1 MATIAIAGAGLAGR
15 LLAWTLARTGHHVEV
30 FDTSPGPEPAFDA
43 QGAAAFS
50 AAGMLS
56 PLAEQE
62 QGGAPIAALGWRS
75 LALWPG
81 IVAALSHRKSEVTSE
96 ARSTPAPP
104 SVPPRIDRSLLR
116 SDRSLPR
123 IDRSLLRIDGSLLLS
138 HRADLGAA
146 QRALMRMPG
155 AEALDAE
162 ALRAHEPMLAPGLR
176 GWLLPGEGLIA
187 PVPAMAAL
195 HDDAHAAGVR
205 WQWSR
210 TVDQVLPGELHFAE
224 GARWRG
230 DWAIDARGL
239 GARPPLPLRG
249 VRGEIVT
256 LSLPGHGLRRPVR
269 LLHPRHRVYLVPRAD
284 DELVVG
290 ASEIESEDRSP
301 VSLRSAVELM
311 AAAQCVLPAL
321 SEARIVR
328 LDRHLRP
335 ALPDN
340 RPFTHH
346 EPGLLRLNA
355 LYRHGWL
362 HAPALVERLLDEAGL
377 ADLAALAGASANGA
391 SANAA
396 DANGADA
403 NGAVARAPT
412 SVPFVEK
419 SP

>member
-1 MATIAIAGAGLAGR
+1 MAAIAIAGAGLAGR
-15 LLAWTLARTGHHVEV
+15 LLAWKLTRAGHAVEV
-30 FDTSPGPEPAFDA
+30 FDASPGPAPAFDA

-50 AAGMLS
+50 AAGMLG

-62 QGGAPIAALGWRS
+62 QGGAEIAALGWRS
-75 LALWPG
+75 MALWPV
-81 IVAALSHRKSEVTSE
+81 IVAALSQPESGLK
-96 ARSTPAPP
+96 PD
-104 SVPPRIDRSLLR
+104 SVPR
-116 SDRSLPR
+116 SDPASQRVP
-123 IDRSLLRIDGSLLLS
+123 LRIDGSLLLS

-155 AEALDAE
+155 AQALDAD

-176 GWLLPGEGLIA
+176 GWLLPREGLIA

-195 HDDAHAAGVR
+195 YDDAAAQGAR
-205 WQWSR
+205 WHWSR
-210 TVDQVLPGELHFAE
+210 PVDQVLPGELHVAD
-224 GARWRG
+224 GGHWRG

-311 AAAQCVLPAL
+311 AAAQSVLPAL

-340 RPFTHH
+340 LPFTHH
-346 EPGLLRLNA
+346 EPGLLRLNG

-362 HAPALVERLLDEAGL
+362 LAPALVERLLATAGL
-377 ADLAALAGASANGA
+377 A
-391 SANAA
+391 
-396 DANGADA
+396 
-403 NGAVARAPT
+403 APLLET
-412 SVPFVEK
+412 SR
-419 SP
+419 

>member
-1 MATIAIAGAGLAGR
+1 MASIAIAGAGLAGR
-15 LLAWTLARTGHHVEV
+15 LLAWTLTRAGHVVEV
-30 FDTSPGPEPAFDA
+30 FDASPGSAPAFDA
-43 QGAAAFS
+43 SGAAAFS

-62 QGGAPIAALGWRS
+62 QGGTAIAALGWRS

-81 IVAALSHRKSEVTSE
+81 IVAAL
-96 ARSTPAPP
+96 PAP
-104 SVPPRIDRSLLR
+104 VPLQAN
-116 SDRSLPR
+116 
-123 IDRSLLRIDGSLLLS
+123 GSLLLA

-146 QRALMRMPG
+146 HRALMRMPG
-155 AEALDAE
+155 AEPLDAD

-176 GWLLPGEGLIA
+176 GWLLPSEGLIA
-187 PVPAMAAL
+187 PLAAMAAL
-195 HDDAHAAGVR
+195 HAGTQAR
-205 WQWSR
+205 WRWSSA
-210 TVDQVLPGELHFAE
+210 VDQVLPGTLHFAD
-224 GARWRG
+224 GGRWHG

-256 LSLPGHGLRRPVR
+256 LALPGHGLQRPVR
-269 LLHPRHRVYLVPRAD
+269 LLHPRHRVYLVPRSP
-284 DELVVG
+284 DEIVVG

-311 AAAQCVLPAL
+311 AAAQSVLPVL

-340 RPFTHH
+340 LPFTHH
-346 EPGLLRLNA
+346 EPGLLRLNG

-362 HAPALVERLLDEAGL
+362 LAPAMAEQLLRDAGL
-377 ADLAALAGASANGA
+377 ADLGALTGVTPHSLE
-391 SANAA
+391 S
-396 DANGADA
+396 
-403 NGAVARAPT
+403 
-412 SVPFVEK
+412 FE
-419 SP
+419 

>member
-1 MATIAIAGAGLAGR
+1 MAAIAIAGAGLAGR
-15 LLAWTLARTGHHVEV
+15 LLAWTLSRAGHRVEV
-30 FDTSPGPEPAFDA
+30 FDASPGPGPAFDA

-62 QGGAPIAALGWRS
+62 QGGSEIAALGWRS
-75 LALWPG
+75 LALWPA
-81 IVAALSHRKSEVTSE
+81 IVAELSRQASDSTSNSSS
-96 ARSTPAPP
+96 ASR
-104 SVPPRIDRSLLR
+104 SVP
-116 SDRSLPR
+116 
-123 IDRSLLRIDGSLLLS
+123 LRIDGSLLLS

-155 AEALDAE
+155 AEPLDAD

-176 GWLLPGEGLIA
+176 GWLLPREGLIA
-187 PVPAMAAL
+187 PIPAMAAL
-195 HDDAHAAGVR
+195 HAGAESAAAR
-205 WQWSR
+205 WHWSR
-210 TVDQVLPGELHFAE
+210 PVEQVLPGELRFAD
-224 GARWRG
+224 GGHWRG
-230 DWAIDARGL
+230 DWAVDARGL

-269 LLHPRHRVYLVPRAD
+269 LLHPRHRVYLVPRS
-284 DELVVG
+284 DEEIVVG

-311 AAAQCVLPAL
+311 AAAQSVLPAL
-321 SEARIVR
+321 SEARILR

-346 EPGLLRLNA
+346 EPGLLRLNG

-362 HAPALVERLLDEAGL
+362 LAPALVERLLDEAGL
-377 ADLAALAGASANGA
+377 A
-391 SANAA
+391 
-396 DANGADA
+396 
-403 NGAVARAPT
+403 APLLE
-412 SVPFVEK
+412 S

>member
-1 MATIAIAGAGLAGR
+1 MASIAIAGAGLAGR
-15 LLAWTLARTGHHVEV
+15 LIAWALVRAGHRVEV
-30 FDTSPGPEPAFDA
+30 FDASPGPAPGFDA
-43 QGAAAFS
+43 HGAAAFS

-62 QGGAPIAALGWRS
+62 QGGAEIAALGWRS

-81 IVAALSHRKSEVTSE
+81 IVAALPRPVPLR
-96 ARSTPAPP
+96 AR
-104 SVPPRIDRSLLR
+104 
-116 SDRSLPR
+116 
-123 IDRSLLRIDGSLLLS
+123 GGLLLA

-155 AEALDAE
+155 AEPLDTDALH
-162 ALRAHEPMLAPGLR
+162 ALEPMLAPGLR

-195 HDDAHAAGVR
+195 HEGASQAPGGMAGAATGGAR
-205 WQWSR
+205 WHWSHR
-210 TVDQVLPGELHFAE
+210 VDQVLPGALHIA
-224 GARWRG
+224 GGGGWRG

-256 LSLPGHGLRRPVR
+256 LSLPGHGLRRPAR
-269 LLHPRHRVYLVPRAD
+269 LLHPRHRVYLVPRSD
-284 DELVVG
+284 EELVVG

-311 AAAQCVLPAL
+311 AAAQSLLPTL

-335 ALPDN
+335 AMPDN
-340 RPFTHH
+340 LPFTHH
-346 EPGLLRLNA
+346 EPGLLRING

-362 HAPALVERLLDEAGL
+362 LAPALVERLLGQAGL
-377 ADLAALAGASANGA
+377 ADVADLATLRAPSTGASAG
-391 SANAA
+391 
-396 DANGADA
+396 
-403 NGAVARAPT
+403 PLET
-412 SVPFVEK
+412 TQ
-419 SP
+419 

>member
-1 MATIAIAGAGLAGR
+1 MAAIAIAGAGLAGR
-15 LLAWTLARTGHHVEV
+15 LLAWTLARSGHRVEV
-30 FDTSPGPEPAFDA
+30 FDASPGPGPAFDA

-62 QGGAPIAALGWRS
+62 QGGAAIAALGWRS

-81 IVAALSHRKSEVTSE
+81 IVAALSRRKSDVTSDVTSKV
-96 ARSTPAPP
+96 RSIPASSP
-104 SVPPRIDRSLLR
+104 VP
-116 SDRSLPR
+116 PR

-155 AEALDAE
+155 AEPLDAE

-187 PVPAMAAL
+187 PQLAMAAL
-195 HDDAHAAGVR
+195 HDDADAAGVR
-205 WQWSR
+205 WQWAR
-210 TVDQVLPGELHFAE
+210 AVDQVLPGELHFAD
-224 GARWRG
+224 GGRWRG

-311 AAAQCVLPAL
+311 AAAQSVLPAL

-340 RPFTHH
+340 LPFTHH
-346 EPGLLRLNA
+346 EPGLLRLNG

-362 HAPALVERLLDEAGL
+362 LAPALVERLLDAAGL
-377 ADLAALAGASANGA
+377 GDLAALAGASASGT
-391 SANAA
+391 
-396 DANGADA
+396 
-403 NGAVARAPT
+403 VARAPT
-412 SVPFVEK
+412 SVPFLEK

>member
-1 MATIAIAGAGLAGR
+1 MAAIAIAGAGLAGR
-15 LLAWTLARTGHHVEV
+15 LLAWTLSRAGHAVEV
-30 FDTSPGPEPAFDA
+30 FDASSGPAPAFDA

-62 QGGAPIAALGWRS
+62 QGGAEIAALGWRS
-75 LALWPG
+75 LALWPD
-81 IVAALSHRKSEVTSE
+81 IVASLSGT
-96 ARSTPAPP
+96 APDSTPVSRSSSRSSPAPGP
-104 SVPPRIDRSLLR
+104 VP
-116 SDRSLPR
+116 
-123 IDRSLLRIDGSLLLS
+123 LRIEGSLLLS

-146 QRALMRMPG
+146 ERALRRMPG
-155 AEALDAE
+155 AEPLDMD
-162 ALRAHEPMLAPGLR
+162 ALRTLEPMLAPGLR
-176 GWLLPGEGLIA
+176 GWLLPREGLIA

-195 HDDAHAAGVR
+195 HAGATAAAAR
-205 WQWSR
+205 WHWSR
-210 TVDQVLPGELHFAE
+210 PVDQVVPGALHFAD
-224 GARWRG
+224 GGHWHG

-239 GARPPLPLRG
+239 GARPPQPLRG

-269 LLHPRHRVYLVPRAD
+269 LLHPRHRVYLVPRSDA
-284 DELVVG
+284 EIVVG

-311 AAAQCVLPAL
+311 AAAQSVLPAL

-340 RPFTHH
+340 LPFLHH
-346 EPGLLRLNA
+346 EPGLLRING

-362 HAPALVERLLDEAGL
+362 LAPALVERLLDTAGL
-377 ADLAALAGASANGA
+377 A
-391 SANAA
+391 
-396 DANGADA
+396 
-403 NGAVARAPT
+403 AP
-412 SVPFVEK
+412 FLEH

>member
-15 LLAWTLARTGHHVEV
+15 LLAWTLARAGHRVEV
-30 FDTSPGPEPAFDA
+30 FDASPGPGPAFDA
-43 QGAAAFS
+43 RGAAAFS

-62 QGGAPIAALGWRS
+62 QGGADIAALGWRS
-75 LALWPG
+75 LALWPA
-81 IVAALSHRKSEVTSE
+81 IVSAL
-96 ARSTPAPP
+96 P
-104 SVPPRIDRSLLR
+104 VPVPLR
-116 SDRSLPR
+116 TN
-123 IDRSLLRIDGSLLLS
+123 GSLLLS

-155 AEALDAE
+155 AEPLDAD
-162 ALRAHEPMLAPGLR
+162 ALRAFEPMLAPGLR
-176 GWLLPGEGLIA
+176 GWLLPREGLIA
-187 PVPAMAAL
+187 PVPAMGAL
-195 HDDAHAAGVR
+195 HAGAEAASAR
-205 WQWSR
+205 WHWSR
-210 TVDQVLPGELHFAE
+210 PVDQVLPGALHLVD
-224 GARWRG
+224 GGHWQG

-269 LLHPRHRVYLVPRAD
+269 LLHPRHRVYLVPRSD
-284 DELVVG
+284 EELVVG

-301 VSLRSAVELM
+301 MSLRSAVELM
-311 AAAQCVLPAL
+311 AAAQSVLPSL

-340 RPFTHH
+340 LFFTHH
-346 EPGLLRLNA
+346 EPGLLRLNG

-362 HAPALVERLLDEAGL
+362 LAPALVERLLDAAGL
-377 ADLAALAGASANGA
+377 A
-391 SANAA
+391 
-396 DANGADA
+396 
-403 NGAVARAPT
+403 APLLET
-412 SVPFVEK
+412 SP
-419 SP
+419 

>member
-15 LLAWTLARTGHHVEV
+15 LLAWTLARAGHCVEV
-30 FDTSPGPEPAFDA
+30 FDASPGPGPAFDA

-62 QGGAPIAALGWRS
+62 QGGAEIAALGWRS
-75 LALWPG
+75 LALWPD
-81 IVAALSHRKSEVTSE
+81 IVASLSG
-96 ARSTPAPP
+96 PAPDSKP
-104 SVPPRIDRSLLR
+104 VSNPVSTSSSRSSPAPGTVP
-116 SDRSLPR
+116 
-123 IDRSLLRIDGSLLLS
+123 LRIEGSLLLS

-155 AEALDAE
+155 AEPLDAD
-162 ALRAHEPMLAPGLR
+162 ALRALEPMLAPGLR
-176 GWLLPGEGLIA
+176 GWLLPREGFIA
-187 PVPAMAAL
+187 PGPAMAAL
-195 HDDAHAAGVR
+195 HAGATAAAAR
-205 WQWSR
+205 WHWSR
-210 TVDQVLPGELHFAE
+210 PVDQVLPGALHFAD
-224 GARWRG
+224 GGLWHG

-256 LSLPGHGLRRPVR
+256 LSLPAHGLRRPVR
-269 LLHPRHRVYLVPRAD
+269 LLHPRHRVYLVPRS
-284 DELVVG
+284 DEEIVVG

-311 AAAQCVLPAL
+311 AAAQSVLPAL
-321 SEARIVR
+321 SEARILR

-340 RPFTHH
+340 LPFTHH
-346 EPGLLRLNA
+346 EPGLLRLNG

-362 HAPALVERLLDEAGL
+362 LAPALVERLLDMARLDGP
-377 ADLAALAGASANGA
+377 AAPLLE
-391 SANAA
+391 
-396 DANGADA
+396 
-403 NGAVARAPT
+403 T
-412 SVPFVEK
+412 SP
-419 SP
+419 